1 MVTGATTTTA
11 TELVLQ
17 KKRMRVTKKI
27 PKKTKK
33 RKIDIIEVGE
43 SEEENE
49 EGTSR
54 MKWRDFEVPHL
65 IAI

>member
-1 MVTGATTTTA
+1 
-11 TELVLQ
+11 
-17 KKRMRVTKKI
+17 MRVTKKI